1 MDQMMDYIKKVRA
14 CARQFLQKEAG
25 YILEKGQL
33 MDQIEEQ
40 RRKRED
46 IGKFMVFHFILYSFD
61 ADMNSQ
67 IEGKQNLQHFTV
79 CFVKQPAPG
88 ITNSIAIENL

>member
-1 MDQMMDYIKKVRA
+1 MDQMMDYIKKLRA

-40 RRKRED
+40 RRKELVRKD
-46 IGKFMVFHFILYSFD
+46 IYCIL
-61 ADMNSQ
+61 
-67 IEGKQNLQHFTV
+67 LTR
-79 CFVKQPAPG
+79 
-88 ITNSIAIENL
+88 T